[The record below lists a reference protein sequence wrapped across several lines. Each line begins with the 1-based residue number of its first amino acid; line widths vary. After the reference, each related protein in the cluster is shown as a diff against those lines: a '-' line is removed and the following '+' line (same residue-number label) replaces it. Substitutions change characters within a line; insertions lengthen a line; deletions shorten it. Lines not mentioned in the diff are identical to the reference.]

1 MARRRHSLAI
11 YGPEST
17 AKQTIEHLEERVKEA
32 QANPSI
38 RDRWLSKYF
47 NNLQSYAEDPVRAA
61 EAETKLATWYSVLET
76 DVAPS
81 FSQTMSE
88 ARATYY
94 KRLAEKYKRLAREE
108 TTTEQRP
115 GRVSMRV

>member
-1 MARRRHSLAI
+1 MARRHHSIAI
-11 YGPEST
+11 EGPEAT
-17 AKQTIEHLEERVKEA
+17 AKRTIQHLEERVKEA

-47 NNLQSYAEDPVRAA
+47 NNLQSYAEDPVRTA

-94 KRLAEKYKRLAREE
+94 KRLAEKYRRAAEE
-108 TTTEQRP
+108 ATSAEHRK
-115 GRVSMRV
+115 GSVSMRV